1 MTEGVH
7 DAVQNDELY
16 QKMQRHFQ
24 SGEWDEGLDLLSKL
38 NDKYPLETELWPLMH
53 DMQVR
58 ANIDQDEKGERRHAA
73 LIRGRNVAIRVSFAA
88 IIIFAVYWILTSSAG
103 WIESRV
109 ATAAEELEIDKQT
122 IEFNSKITAIQQYL
136 MAYRPDEAESLLD
149 EIKELKPE
157 YPGLSEL
164 FEIVYLQ
171 QSLIE
176 KYDEAKAMQAEGD
189 YEGALLIFEAI
200 NSSQSGFRDV
210 ILQISEIKREF
221 GLTDLLGKAETAVDM
236 GDWESAISY
245 LDEIRNLNL
254 FYEQDFVEEMLYM
267 SYINL
272 ARDILDQEPAS
283 VDVLLEAREY
293 YGKALAI
300 RPQDVNVFE
309 ELRISQETVADRLYT
324 KYMELAKEA
333 LAGQADSK
341 EALNSANEYY
351 SEALKIRPD
360 NPVILREQTL
370 AQTYLEA
377 VNDVSNEYWS
387 PAITKLMF
395 IYEQDAD
402 YASGTAAQM
411 LYDAYVAR
419 GDNFLFTGRAKSAL
433 DDYQEAVAIA
443 EHNPES
449 LIQRFEVQVRIG
461 DVYGVIGNYENA
473 VHQYRAA
480 LELADITENVVLDA
494 ELLDNLQKAEDY
506 AVRERYE
513 SAYRLYNV
521 ALPEIAKNFQT
532 YTHVVQ
538 SGDYLSQL
546 ANYYQ
551 TTLSAILEA
560 NQIRDPNDISIG
572 VRIIIPVIP

>member
-1 MTEGVH
+1 MTEGINGS
-7 DAVQNDELY
+7 VQNDVLY
-16 QKMQRHFQ
+16 HKMQACFQ
-24 SGEWDEGLDLLSKL
+24 AGEWDEGLDLLSKL
-38 NDKYPLETELWPLMH
+38 NDKYPLETELWPLMN

-58 ANIDQDEKGERRHAA
+58 SNIDKDEKGERRHAA
-73 LIRGRNVAIRVSFAA
+73 LIRGRNIAIRVSIAA
-88 IIIFAVYWILTSSAG
+88 VIIFAVFWVLTSSAS

-109 ATAAEELEIDKQT
+109 AIAAEELESDRQT
-122 IEFNSKITAIQQYL
+122 IEFNSKFTAVQQYL
-136 MAYRPDEAESLLD
+136 LAYRPDEAEKLLD
-149 EIKELKPE
+149 EIKVINPE
-157 YPGLSEL
+157 YPGMADLY
-164 FEIVYLQ
+164 EIVYWQ
-171 QSLIE
+171 QSLLA
-176 KYDEAKAMQAEGD
+176 KYDEAMSMKVEGD

-200 NSSQSGFRDV
+200 DASQPRFRDV
-210 ILQISEIKREF
+210 YLQISEIQREF
-221 GLTDLLGKAETAVDM
+221 GLEDLLGKAEIAIDM
-236 GDWESAISY
+236 GDWESAIAY
-245 LDEIRNLNL
+245 IDDIRNLNL
-254 FYEQDFVEEMLYM
+254 FYEQEFVEEMLYM
-267 SYINL
+267 SYINQ

-283 VDVLLEAREY
+283 VDILLEAREY
-293 YGKALAI
+293 YRKALAI

-309 ELRISQETVADRLYT
+309 ELQISQETVADRLYT
-324 KYMELAKEA
+324 KYMELAKEE

-341 EALNSANEYY
+341 EALNAANDYY

-360 NPVILREQTL
+360 DPVILREQTL

-480 LELADITENVVLDA
+480 LELAGIDENVVLDA
-494 ELLDNLQKAEDY
+494 ELLENLQKADNF
-506 AVRERYE
+506 AVKERYE

-521 ALPEIAKNFQT
+521 AMPEIANNFQT